1 MNIADLIFLYAAEEK
16 SISKAASRAFVSQQC
31 ASKHIQN
38 LESRYGVPLIQ
49 RRPHFA
55 LTEAGQALFA
65 TLQQIHLLESGV
77 AEHIAELGGGSTG
90 TLAIGIN
97 ASRARLLLPD
107 VLHEYRQ
114 SYPKVRL
121 SVYSNDTARL
131 AQMLLQGKLDLIV
144 GVNTAAEPRFH
155 VTPLLTESVYF
166 VAAPQLLQRFLPEVD
181 PAQPALPL
189 ALVCRLPLCL
199 NLPGSTLTELL
210 SRCAA
215 QYNISLQADVV
226 TSDYDLQLALCRAA
240 GSGFFCPGSLL
251 PSVRAVAG
259 LCIFSVPEL
268 HEKLHIE
275 CIRSAAS
282 VQPRYLKAFESA
294 LIRRCRAYECPE

>member
-97 ASRARLLLPD
+97 ASRARLCSRMCCTNTGKATLKCAF
-107 VLHEYRQ
+107 R
-114 SYPKVRL
+114 S
-121 SVYSNDTARL
+121 TAT
-131 AQMLLQGKLDLIV
+131 I
-144 GVNTAAEPRFH
+144 P
-155 VTPLLTESVYF
+155 
-166 VAAPQLLQRFLPEVD
+166 
-181 PAQPALPL
+181 PAWRK
-189 ALVCRLPLCL
+189 CF
-199 NLPGSTLTELL
+199 
-210 SRCAA
+210 
-215 QYNISLQADVV
+215 
-226 TSDYDLQLALCRAA
+226 CRA
-240 GSGFFCPGSLL
+240 SS
-251 PSVRAVAG
+251 
-259 LCIFSVPEL
+259 I
-268 HEKLHIE
+268 
-275 CIRSAAS
+275 
-282 VQPRYLKAFESA
+282 
-294 LIRRCRAYECPE
+294 